1 MSYFTKKVNTFAALY
16 EDFSNHIVCFTFCQS
31 MSVCGPAIGINQ
43 NSNTTTEC
51 NANPSSSR
59 NYTKKKCCSHKEKS
73 NQKKD
78 TKKGCCGD
86 NCQCL
91 TCAKVFI
98 PMFQYTRINIEDQTT
113 PAKKVVCPVFFH
125 GFDFHASI
133 GYPPNI

>member
-1 MSYFTKKVNTFAALY
+1 MSYFTKKSILLRRYMKILAIILSVLL
-16 EDFSNHIVCFTFCQS
+16 FCQS
-31 MSVCGPAIGINQ
+31 LSVCGPAIGINQ
-43 NSNTTTEC
+43 KSNTTTEC